1 MAASSYLFNKYIWL
15 ADLIYSSG
23 TISRDEIDRRW
34 STCSLNERHE
44 KSIPKRTFLRW
55 KQEIEDLFQIFIGC
69 KRGVPACYYI
79 ENANE
84 IAQSQTKQ
92 WLLNTFAVT
101 NLINENKNIQDRIL
115 LEDMPS
121 DSRFLT
127 SIMESIRS
135 QRVLEVTYKKFGDAE
150 PHSFTMLPYC
160 VKAFKQRWYMVGKS
174 SDHPDE
180 IRVYALDRIHD
191 MKILDDH
198 YDIPEDF
205 DGKEYFRNFYGIYK
219 GGAEPQRILIQIKAA
234 GANYLR
240 SLPLHHSQKE
250 IEQTNE
256 YSIFEFYLA
265 PTFDFI
271 QELRTHGSNLKV
283 LEPQWLAMEF
293 RKLGWEYTLMYPKE
307 E

>member
-15 ADLIYSSG
+15 ANLIYSSG
-23 TISRDEIDRRW
+23 MISRDEIDRRW

-44 KSIPKRTFLRW
+44 TRIPKRTFLRW
-55 KQEIEDLFQIFIGC
+55 KQEIEDLFQIIIGC
-69 KRGVPACYYI
+69 KRGVPAYYYI

-150 PHSFTMLPYC
+150 PHSFTMYPYC
-160 VKAFKQRWYMVGKS
+160 IKAFKQRWYMVGKS

-191 MKILDDH
+191 MKILNDH

-205 DGKEYFRNFYGIYK
+205 DGKAYFRNFYGIYK

-265 PTFDFI
+265 PTFDFV

-293 RKLGWEYTLMYPKE
+293 RQLGWDYTLMYPKE
-307 E
+307 